1 MAINMMIFQKIEN
14 LSTLRSSYSTLGH
27 LSPKHPILPE
37 KGHFL
42 KYIHS
47 SFIYNSQKLKKKK
60 NQANKNKTNQNPHGS
75 SCICSRGWPSRSSMV
90 GEALRSVKVLCPSIG
105 DCQGQETGVGVL
117 GSSGERGEDKGF
129 SERKKGK
136 RKAFEL

>member
-60 NQANKNKTNQNPHGS
+60 TKQTKTKQIKTLMDLAAYVAEDGL
-75 SCICSRGWPSRSSMV
+75 V
-90 GEALRSVKVLCPSIG
+90 GH
-105 DCQGQETGVGVL
+105 QW
-117 GSSGERGEDKGF
+117 
-129 SERKKGK
+129 
-136 RKAFEL
+136 